1 MAATVSSSETG
12 DRTIR
17 HNTGAMQLVQYRGR
31 RAARLE
37 NDFLRLTVLQQG
49 GHIAEVMDKA
59 TGVNPLWTPPWPSI
73 EPATYDQARH
83 PAYGGGVDAPLLAGI
98 MGHNLCLDIFG
109 GPSDAEAAAG
119 LPVHGE
125 ASVAEYELESSDRAL
140 VQRAH
145 LKLTNLRVERTIRL
159 AGRAVTIN
167 ETVENPSGVDRPIG
181 WTQHVTLGP
190 PFLEKGV
197 TEFRASATRSK
208 AFERVFGSADYLE
221 PAAVFDWPYAPMPGG
236 GTADLRRTSAA
247 AASSAYTAHLMSPGD
262 EHAFFVAFSPAA
274 KLAFG
279 YVWSPADFP
288 WMGIWEE
295 NCSRPNAPW
304 KSSTLARGME
314 FGVSPFP
321 ESRREMIERGRLFDV
336 PAFRW
341 IPAASSVTAEYAI
354 VTAPADAVPETL
366 DWPR

>member
-1 MAATVSSSETG
+1 MPATASGWKLAPVA
-12 DRTIR
+12 IR

-37 NDFLRLTVLQQG
+37 NDFLRVTVLQQG
-49 GHIAEVMDKA
+49 GHIAEVLDKA
-59 TGVNPLWTPPWPSI
+59 TGINPLWTPPWPSI
-73 EPATYDQARH
+73 EPGSYDRARH
-83 PAYGGGVDAPLLAGI
+83 PAYGDGVDAALLAGI

-125 ASVAEYELESSDRAL
+125 ASLVDYQVESSGQAL

-145 LKLTNLRVERTIRL
+145 LKLTNLRVERSIQLTD
-159 AGRAVTIN
+159 RAVRIK
-167 ETVENPSGVDRPIG
+167 ETVVNPSGADRPIG

-208 AFERVFGSADYLE
+208 VFERAFGSADYLE
-221 PAAVFDWPYAPMPGG
+221 PAAVFEWPYAPTPGG
-236 GTADLRRTSAA
+236 GTADLRRTRAA

-262 EHAFFVAFSPAA
+262 RAFFVAFSPAA
-274 KLAFG
+274 RLSFG
-279 YVWSPADFP
+279 YVWSPANFP

-295 NCSRPNAPW
+295 NCSRPSAPW

-341 IPAASSVTAEYAI
+341 IPAASSATAEYAI
-354 VTAPADAVPETL
+354 VMAPADAVPETL